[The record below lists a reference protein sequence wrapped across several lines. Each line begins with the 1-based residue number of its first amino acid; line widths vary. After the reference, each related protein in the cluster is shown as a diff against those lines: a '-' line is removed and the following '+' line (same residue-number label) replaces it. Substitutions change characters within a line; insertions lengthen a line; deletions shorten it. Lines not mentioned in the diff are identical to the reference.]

1 MKKLRFLLPVLI
13 TFIILG
19 IVYYF
24 NDLYPFGKSPL
35 VQVDADYLY
44 IPSLY
49 RIYDFFYHGR
59 SIIYS
64 DIGLGNSIF
73 GSLVIQASLF
83 SPLNLLLLFVR
94 RSNII
99 NFMGTFII
107 IKLCLISLT
116 SYFYL
121 DKRYKISNIY
131 KTLFSILYT
140 FNGFIILNYFNDIW
154 LDFVILFPIIV
165 YSLGELL
172 RNNKF
177 YLYTIVCS
185 LSFIISIYYSIFIIV
200 FIIFYSFIYI
210 HFYK

>member
-19 IVYYF
+19 IIYYF
-24 NDLYPFGKSPL
+24 NDLYPFGKLPL

-49 RIYDFFYHGR
+49 RLYDFFYHGR

-99 NFMGTFII
+99 NFMGVFII

-116 SYFYL
+116 SYF
-121 DKRYKISNIY
+121 
-131 KTLFSILYT
+131 
-140 FNGFIILNYFNDIW
+140 
-154 LDFVILFPIIV
+154 
-165 YSLGELL
+165 
-172 RNNKF
+172 
-177 YLYTIVCS
+177 
-185 LSFIISIYYSIFIIV
+185 
-200 FIIFYSFIYI
+200 
-210 HFYK
+210 